1 VKKACDIDQHG
12 APPMDGSKEEDQA
25 GYTENPYWGAAKKA
39 CGIDQYRA
47 PPMDESKDN
56 QAGGGG
62 AHDSCSGQGAGGS
75 RDRDSEGVRVGCDEG
90 RAGQKVGVCS
100 NAYGAPR
107 VGARGDSGA
116 HGGAYGAPATAT
128 TPTTRSRE
136 AVVVA

>member
-1 VKKACDIDQHG
+1 LGHKVCARPGPSSQEHL
-12 APPMDGSKEEDQA
+12 PP
-25 GYTENPYWGAAKKA
+25 
-39 CGIDQYRA
+39 
-47 PPMDESKDN
+47 PPPLPPPNNTYSD
-56 QAGGGG
+56 
-62 AHDSCSGQGAGGS
+62 QGAGGS